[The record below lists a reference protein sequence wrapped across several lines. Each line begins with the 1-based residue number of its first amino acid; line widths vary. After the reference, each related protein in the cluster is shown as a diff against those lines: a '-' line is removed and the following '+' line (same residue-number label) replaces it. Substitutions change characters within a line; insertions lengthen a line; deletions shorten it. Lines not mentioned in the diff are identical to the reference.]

1 MTTPPA
7 GYRFVDAKDRQE
19 EFFDVDRMA
28 FGMTFEP
35 EVDAIVP
42 VTLDW
47 DRAVALEDDGGR
59 FAGVHASFPFTMP
72 VPGASVRTSGLTWV
86 GVRPDHRRRGLLQ
99 AMIATHFERSLS
111 RGEPVSAL
119 FAAEAGI
126 YGRFGYG
133 SAADDLRLTLDR
145 GTALRDV
152 AGSAG
157 LALRLDP
164 LDPAVHDDVVDAVHR
179 AAGRGR
185 PGWITRDT
193 DVLRARHLV
202 DPPAWR
208 RGGEPLRIVTVT
220 APPSD
225 GASTAPGTGTGT
237 GTDVRG
243 YALFRRTE
251 KWENGRP
258 RSTVSVR
265 ELAAV
270 DAAAAHRLW
279 SFLLDLDLTVSVEG
293 GMLAVD
299 DALVQLLVDPRS
311 VTSRLQDNVWVRL
324 LDLPAA
330 LTGRRYAAPLDLT
343 LAVTDDRLPQNA
355 GTWRLRT
362 TTSDAGAHVAEV
374 ERTTASPDVSI
385 DVRELGAAY
394 LGGRSLAALAPAG
407 LAVEHTPGALLAA
420 SAAFRWPLAPVC
432 TWGW

>member
-19 EFFDVDRMA
+19 EFREVDRLA
-28 FGMTFEP
+28 FGMTSEP
-35 EVDAIVP
+35 EVEAVVP

-47 DRAVALEDDGGR
+47 DRAVAVEDAQGR

-133 SAADDLRLTLDR
+133 SAADDLHLTLER
-145 GTALRDV
+145 RAALRDV
-152 AGSAG
+152 AGSG
-157 LALRLDP
+157 DLTVRLDS
-164 LDPAVHDDVVDAVHR
+164 LDPSVHGDVVDAVHR

-193 DVLRARHLV
+193 EVLRARHLV

-208 RGGEPLRIVTVT
+208 RGGEPLRIVTVSAAVPGGHHGHTT
-220 APPSD
+220 AD
-225 GASTAPGTGTGT
+225 G
-237 GTDVRG
+237 DVRG

-251 KWENGRP
+251 RWEGGRP
-258 RSTVSVR
+258 RSTVHVR

-270 DAAAAHRLW
+270 DATAAHRLW
-279 SFLLDLDLTVSVEG
+279 SFLLDLDLTVSVETS
-293 GMLAVD
+293 MLAVD
-299 DALVQLLVDPRS
+299 DALTHLLVDPRS
-311 VTSRLQDNVWVRL
+311 ATARVQDNVWVRL
-324 LDLPAA
+324 LDLPVALAA
-330 LTGRRYAAPLDLT
+330 RRYAAPLDLV
-343 LAVTDDRLPQNA
+343 LSVTDDRLPGNA
-355 GTWRLRT
+355 GSWRLRT
-362 TTSDAGAHVAEV
+362 TTADAGAYTAEV
-374 ERTTASPDVSI
+374 ERTSASPDLSV

-394 LGGRSLAALAPAG
+394 LGGRSLAAMAPAG
-407 LAVEHTPGALLAA
+407 LVTEHTPGALVAA
-420 SAAFRWPLAPVC
+420 SAAFGWPLAPVC
-432 TWGW
+432 SWGW